1 MDTNSQ
7 YRIGIRSR
15 FRAAGLGLLDL
26 IYPPGLYCI
35 SCGKITD
42 ASRTYGLCNECMESA
57 NWITEHH
64 CSKCGRLLSDTNT
77 GNICYS
83 CLSREAST
91 HPHRFDKGY
100 ACTGYG
106 TVEQSVIF
114 AFKYGSKS
122 YIGRILGEIL
132 ADRMLAE
139 YDPDE
144 LSGMYDLVVP
154 VPIYKGKKSRRGF
167 NHAGLMAEYFAKCTG
182 LPYESDLIV
191 RTRETLPMKGLR
203 PNERKANINDAFRI
217 REHMK
222 KKVSGARL
230 LLVDDIYTT
239 GATIDE
245 IAALLKAPQ
254 SMASKTGKMCENDAP
269 KTVKAHES
277 ISSKAGRWHESTVPK
292 AGKEPERATPNAV
305 QENEDTISKAGD
317 RHERTASKEGIIAA
331 ENSGAVPGA
340 ARVDFLAF
348 AAAPDYLIV

>member
-1 MDTNSQ
+1 MNTD
-7 YRIGIRSR
+7 YDHRKGIRSKL
-15 FRAAGLGLLDL
+15 RAAGLGLLDL

-42 ASRTYGLCNECMESA
+42 ASRTYGLCNECMRSA
-57 NWITEHH
+57 NWMTEHH
-64 CSKCGRLLSDTNT
+64 CSRCGRLLSDANT

-83 CLSREAST
+83 CLSGEAGA
-91 HPHRFDKGY
+91 HPHNFDKGY

-122 YIGRILGEIL
+122 YIGRVLGEIL

-139 YDPDE
+139 YDLDE

-167 NHAGLMAEYFAKCTG
+167 NHAGLMAVYFAKRTG
-182 LPYESDLIV
+182 LQYEPDLIV
-191 RTRETLPMKGLR
+191 RTRETLPMKGLG
-203 PNERKANINDAFRI
+203 PIERKANISGAFRI

-230 LLVDDIYTT
+230 LLIDDIYTT

-245 IAALLKAPQ
+245 LAALLKAPQ
-254 SMASKTGKMCENDAP
+254 
-269 KTVKAHES
+269 
-277 ISSKAGRWHESTVPK
+277 R
-292 AGKEPERATPNAV
+292 
-305 QENEDTISKAGD
+305 
-317 RHERTASKEGIIAA
+317 IA
-331 ENSGAVPGA
+331 PGA